1 MHLTVYV
8 FPADQTGK
16 GSDSFVPGTDC
27 PYPWKVSGTWE
38 QCGTNAIIIIVD
50 IVAIIVDR
58 AIVVDIRGVVTIVAG
73 RPQPPSAHG
82 LSIHRIPGPKPVTA
96 VISFCHYSSMPS
108 AYSGSPPIAGRS
120 AHIAL
125 AGYIPAPL
133 TKVRN
138 NPALSDLSLRNAVI
152 PYVFLPHADLPF

>member
-1 MHLTVYV
+1 MPDLRIHRKAKHKMHLTVYV

-16 GSDSFVPGTDC
+16 ESDSFVPGTDC

-82 LSIHRIPGPKPVTA
+82 LSIQSDTRTKA
-96 VISFCHYSSMPS
+96 CYSCD
-108 AYSGSPPIAGRS
+108 
-120 AHIAL
+120 L
-125 AGYIPAPL
+125 F
-133 TKVRN
+133 
-138 NPALSDLSLRNAVI
+138 LSLFIHA
-152 PYVFLPHADLPF
+152 PSVFWQSANRRAICSYCFGRIHPCSIDKSAK